1 MLGWS
6 ATTTA
11 KKAAKPKQPGMGG
24 GVGGSA
30 RRLFSCRADGIHA
43 VFFYTRSLE
52 NLWRMSLWKN
62 IKLKWKKGNHMRCQV
77 KTAYGDTW
85 QQFVLCAGIKL
96 QRNGGCTTG
105 GMGHS
110 KAQQGEKG

>member
-1 MLGWS
+1 
-6 ATTTA
+6 
-11 KKAAKPKQPGMGG
+11 
-24 GVGGSA
+24 
-30 RRLFSCRADGIHA
+30 
-43 VFFYTRSLE
+43 
-52 NLWRMSLWKN
+52 
-62 IKLKWKKGNHMRCQV
+62 MRCQV